1 MTTRLLR
8 AALSS
13 FSSRIS
19 IPNYSPKQLKPG
31 IIHIGVGNFHRA
43 HQAVYLDQLFR
54 LGKSHDWALVGTG
67 VMPGD
72 RVMGQTLAQQDYLTT
87 VVEQSAA
94 GYKATV
100 TGSMID
106 FLPPADP
113 VNIERL
119 ADPSIRIVSLTVT
132 EGGYFI
138 NPATGEFDPDQLA
151 LKQDAASPETPNTAF
166 GLILAGLRT
175 RLVRGVSPFTVM
187 SCDNLLHNGN
197 VTRNAVVGLAEMQD
211 SKLAAW
217 VEREVAFPNGMV
229 DRITPFTSDRERT
242 ILREEFGIEDGWPV
256 FCENYIQWVL
266 EDHFPLGRPELE
278 TVGVTFVPDVTPY
291 EHMKLRIL
299 NAGHAS
305 IAYVGALLD
314 QHFVHEAMAHP
325 LICRYLE
332 KLETEEILPSVPPVP
347 NTDLQAYLQLIL
359 ERFAN
364 PKIGDTIARLCFDG
378 SNRQPK
384 FVLPST
390 RDRLQ
395 AGASVTGLA
404 LESAL
409 WCRYWGGLSEGG
421 KDMQPEDSQADR
433 LRTLAERSKTEPLA
447 FLELQDIFGD
457 LSESKA
463 FQQSFQNALQQL
475 WQHGTANTLQR
486 YLDDQL

>member
-1 MTTRLLR
+1 
-8 AALSS
+8 
-13 FSSRIS
+13 
-19 IPNYSPKQLKPG
+19 
-31 IIHIGVGNFHRA
+31 
-43 HQAVYLDQLFR
+43 
-54 LGKSHDWALVGTG
+54 
-67 VMPGD
+67 
-72 RVMGQTLAQQDYLTT
+72 

-106 FLPPADP
+106 FFPPGDP
-113 VNIERL
+113 TNIERL

-138 NPATGEFDPDQLA
+138 NPATGEFDPDQPA
-151 LKQDAASPETPNTAF
+151 LKQDVANPETPTTAF

-175 RLVRGVSPFTVM
+175 RLERGIAPFTVM

-197 VTRNAVVGLAEMQD
+197 VTRNAVIGLAEMQD

-229 DRITPFTSDRERT
+229 DRITPVTSDRERT
-242 ILREEFGIEDGWPV
+242 ILQEEFGIEDGWPV

-266 EDHFPLGRPELE
+266 EDYFPLGRPELE

-395 AGASVTGLA
+395 AGDSVTGLA

-421 KDMQPEDSQADR
+421 QDMQPEDSQADR

-447 FLELQDIFGD
+447 FLELQDVFGD

-463 FQQSFQNALQQL
+463 FQQSFQNALQHL
-475 WQHGTANTLQR
+475 WQRGTANTLQR

>member
-1 MTTRLLR
+1 
-8 AALSS
+8 
-13 FSSRIS
+13 
-19 IPNYSPKQLKPG
+19 
-31 IIHIGVGNFHRA
+31 
-43 HQAVYLDQLFR
+43 
-54 LGKSHDWALVGTG
+54 
-67 VMPGD
+67 
-72 RVMGQTLAQQDYLTT
+72 
-87 VVEQSAA
+87 
-94 GYKATV
+94 
-100 TGSMID
+100 MID
-106 FLPPADP
+106 FFPPGDP
-113 VNIERL
+113 TNIERL

-138 NPATGEFDPDQLA
+138 NPATGEFDPDQPA
-151 LKQDAASPETPNTAF
+151 LKQDVANPETPTTAF

-175 RLVRGVSPFTVM
+175 RLERGIAPFTVM

-197 VTRNAVVGLAEMQD
+197 VTRNAVIGLAEMQD

-229 DRITPFTSDRERT
+229 DRITPVTSDRERT
-242 ILREEFGIEDGWPV
+242 ILQEEFGIEDGWPV

-266 EDHFPLGRPELE
+266 EDYFPLGRPELE

-395 AGASVTGLA
+395 AGDSVTGLA

-421 KDMQPEDSQADR
+421 QDMQPEDSQADR

-447 FLELQDIFGD
+447 FLELQDVFGD

-463 FQQSFQNALQQL
+463 FQQSFQNALQHL
-475 WQHGTANTLQR
+475 WQRGTANTLQR

>member
-1 MTTRLLR
+1 
-8 AALSS
+8 
-13 FSSRIS
+13 
-19 IPNYSPKQLKPG
+19 
-31 IIHIGVGNFHRA
+31 
-43 HQAVYLDQLFR
+43 
-54 LGKSHDWALVGTG
+54 
-67 VMPGD
+67 MPGD

-106 FLPPADP
+106 FLPPGDP
-113 VNIERL
+113 ANIERL
-119 ADPSIRIVSLTVT
+119 TDPSIRIVSLTVT

-138 NPATGEFDPDQLA
+138 NPATGEFDPDQPA
-151 LKQDAASPETPNTAF
+151 LKQDAANPETPTTAF

-175 RLVRGVSPFTVM
+175 RLARGIAPFTVM

-211 SKLAAW
+211 SKLATW

-229 DRITPFTSDRERT
+229 DRITPATSDRERS
-242 ILREEFGIEDGWPV
+242 ILQKEFDIEDGWPV
-256 FCENYIQWVL
+256 FC
-266 EDHFPLGRPELE
+266 D
-278 TVGVTFVPDVTPY
+278 
-291 EHMKLRIL
+291 
-299 NAGHAS
+299 
-305 IAYVGALLD
+305 
-314 QHFVHEAMAHP
+314 
-325 LICRYLE
+325 
-332 KLETEEILPSVPPVP
+332 
-347 NTDLQAYLQLIL
+347 LQLIL

-421 KDMQPEDSQADR
+421 KDMQPEDSQANR
-433 LRTLAERSKTEPLA
+433 LRTLAERSKNEPLA
-447 FLELQDIFGD
+447 FLELQDVFGD

-463 FQQSFQNALQQL
+463 FQQSFQNALQHL

>member
-1 MTTRLLR
+1 
-8 AALSS
+8 
-13 FSSRIS
+13 
-19 IPNYSPKQLKPG
+19 
-31 IIHIGVGNFHRA
+31 
-43 HQAVYLDQLFR
+43 
-54 LGKSHDWALVGTG
+54 
-67 VMPGD
+67 
-72 RVMGQTLAQQDYLTT
+72 
-87 VVEQSAA
+87 
-94 GYKATV
+94 
-100 TGSMID
+100 
-106 FLPPADP
+106 
-113 VNIERL
+113 
-119 ADPSIRIVSLTVT
+119 
-132 EGGYFI
+132 
-138 NPATGEFDPDQLA
+138 
-151 LKQDAASPETPNTAF
+151 
-166 GLILAGLRT
+166 
-175 RLVRGVSPFTVM
+175 
-187 SCDNLLHNGN
+187 
-197 VTRNAVVGLAEMQD
+197 VVGLAEMQD
-211 SKLAAW
+211 SKLATW

-229 DRITPFTSDRERT
+229 DRITPATSDRERS
-242 ILREEFGIEDGWPV
+242 ILQKEFDIEDGWPV

-278 TVGVTFVPDVTPY
+278 AVGVAFVPDVTPY

-325 LICRYLE
+325 LISRYLE
-332 KLETEEILPSVPPVP
+332 KMETEEILPSVPPVP

-395 AGASVTGLA
+395 AGDSVTGLA

-421 KDMQPEDSQADR
+421 QDMQPEDSQADR

-447 FLELQDIFGD
+447 FLELQDVFGD

-463 FQQSFQNALQQL
+463 FQQSFQNALQHL
-475 WQHGTANTLQR
+475 WQRGTANTLQR

>member
-1 MTTRLLR
+1 
-8 AALSS
+8 
-13 FSSRIS
+13 
-19 IPNYSPKQLKPG
+19 
-31 IIHIGVGNFHRA
+31 
-43 HQAVYLDQLFR
+43 
-54 LGKSHDWALVGTG
+54 
-67 VMPGD
+67 
-72 RVMGQTLAQQDYLTT
+72 
-87 VVEQSAA
+87 
-94 GYKATV
+94 
-100 TGSMID
+100 
-106 FLPPADP
+106 
-113 VNIERL
+113 
-119 ADPSIRIVSLTVT
+119 
-132 EGGYFI
+132 
-138 NPATGEFDPDQLA
+138 
-151 LKQDAASPETPNTAF
+151 
-166 GLILAGLRT
+166 
-175 RLVRGVSPFTVM
+175 
-187 SCDNLLHNGN
+187 
-197 VTRNAVVGLAEMQD
+197 VVGLAEMQD

-278 TVGVTFVPDVTPY
+278 AVGVAFVPDVTPY

-421 KDMQPEDSQADR
+421 QDMQPEDSQADR

-447 FLELQDIFGD
+447 FLELQDVFGD

-463 FQQSFQNALQQL
+463 FQQSFQNALQHL

>member
-1 MTTRLLR
+1 MTIRLSR
-8 AALSS
+8 AALPSFASQISVPDYSS
-13 FSSRIS
+13 
-19 IPNYSPKQLKPG
+19 KQLKPG
-31 IIHIGVGNFHRA
+31 IVHIGVGNFHRA

-54 LGKSHDWALVGTG
+54 LGKSLDWALVGTG

-94 GYKATV
+94 GYKATI

-106 FLPPADP
+106 FLPPGDP

-138 NPATGEFDPDQLA
+138 NPATGEFDPDQPA
-151 LKQDAASPETPNTAF
+151 LKQDVANLETPTTAF

-175 RLVRGVSPFTVM
+175 RLERGIAPFTVM

-229 DRITPFTSDRERT
+229 DRITPATSDRERS
-242 ILREEFGIEDGWPV
+242 ILQEEFGIEDGWPV

-332 KLETEEILPSVPPVP
+332 KMETEEILPSVPPVP
-347 NTDLQAYLQLIL
+347 NTDLQAYLQLVL

-395 AGASVTGLA
+395 AGTSVTGLA

-409 WCRYWGGLSEGG
+409 WCRYWGGFSEGG

-433 LRTLAERSKTEPLA
+433 LRTLAERSKSEPLA
-447 FLELQDIFGD
+447 FLELQDVFGD

-463 FQQSFQNALQQL
+463 FQQSFQNALQHL
-475 WQHGTANTLQR
+475 WQHGTANTLQS